1 MCVDILL
8 PQGPIPA
15 PDALKT
21 ASFLDD
27 LASRD
32 VPTSAWEIGGNCNF
46 LVAASRVGL
55 RCECVGH
62 VDDDAHGRFLVDA
75 LAEEGVPFRR
85 ICSRELVDAAVAD
98 REKARGELGNSDA
111 RDEENA
117 AEAFS
122 TLKCFVLTDGAG
134 GHAFCSRYDLGPWP
148 LFPDV
153 RAVDDD
159 AARALG
165 RCRAVFVN
173 GFVFDEMAPAA
184 VGSAIAIAKAN
195 GADVFFD
202 PGPRAFTFVK
212 NDSERREALDLILG
226 AADVIL
232 ATLDEAAALVGGEEE
247 GGGGESAADGALES
261 STAVGA
267 SYAEAEGYG
276 KMDPL
281 SAATALFRRPGCVAE
296 WVVIKCGPDG
306 ASVFTRRGD
315 QVYVGSPR
323 VEVGDTVGC
332 GDSAA
337 AAVVLGYAEIK
348 KARKKLFDASS
359 GKIAYLPN
367 AKLAG
372 MMEATLTLATAVG
385 AATAT
390 KKGAGRNVA
399 DLETVEALLDKCAE
413 DEEACAGFGGNADAS
428 ERAKKMLDE
437 SLRRGGKR

>member
-98 REKARGELGNSDA
+98 REKARDEDA
-111 RDEENA
+111 AD
-117 AEAFS
+117 AFS

-247 GGGGESAADGALES
+247 GGGGGGESADGALES

-267 SYAEAEGYG
+267 SYSEAEGYG

-372 MMEATLTLATAVG
+372 MMEATLAHLNLRYGSVEEYLDHIGFNASMREQVRANVAEG
-385 AATAT
+385 AA
-390 KKGAGRNVA
+390 
-399 DLETVEALLDKCAE
+399 
-413 DEEACAGFGGNADAS
+413 
-428 ERAKKMLDE
+428 
-437 SLRRGGKR
+437 